1 MYGIPVSHSGGI
13 KPFTIIINSAG
24 TVDDFITS
32 VSIYIAYTKIVI
44 ALTCISFI
52 SGSVTIENPTLL

>member
-32 VSIYIAYTKIVI
+32 VSIYIAYTKIVSKNLI
-44 ALTCISFI
+44 IDYFFYFSYN
-52 SGSVTIENPTLL
+52 VTVLYR